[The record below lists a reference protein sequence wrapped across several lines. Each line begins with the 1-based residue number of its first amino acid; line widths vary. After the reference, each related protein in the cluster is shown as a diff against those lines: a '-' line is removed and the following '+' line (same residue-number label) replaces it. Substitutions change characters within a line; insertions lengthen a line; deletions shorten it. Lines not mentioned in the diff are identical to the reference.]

1 MPDIGG
7 DGALVGAAAIVG
19 FAVWELAQ
27 TYCGMVPSMGELRD
41 AKPGSM
47 GQKLL
52 DTDMCVGGLALIAGG
67 FAAWLSKSIMPLL
80 AVGLAFAWMSY
91 YHRAAHN
98 GD

>member
-1 MPDIGG
+1 MPAIGG
-7 DGALVGAAAIVG
+7 DGALIGAAAIVG

-27 TYCGMVPSMGELRD
+27 TYCGMVPNMQELRD
-41 AKPGSM
+41 ATPGSM
-47 GQKLL
+47 AQKLL
-52 DTDMCVGGLALIAGG
+52 DTDMCVGGLAAIAGG
-67 FAAWLSKSIMPLL
+67 FASWLSKSWVPLV